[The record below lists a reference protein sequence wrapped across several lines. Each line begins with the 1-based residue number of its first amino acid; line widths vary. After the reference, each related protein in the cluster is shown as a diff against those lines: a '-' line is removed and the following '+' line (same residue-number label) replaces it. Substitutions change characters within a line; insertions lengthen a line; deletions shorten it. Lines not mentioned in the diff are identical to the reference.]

1 MKSIF
6 CRKRHRRLA
15 IVDNPLV
22 AAARFTAVLVIE
34 FAHDPSPLEANTP
47 LRLQVTRLG
56 KETVYSRDQEK
67 IRTNYFCKSLQVN
80 HAAVMKFRHRNSI
93 SSAAGDRALGPCSL
107 RNQEKDYDDH
117 FKNGPDHRD
126 RGGGHRIAGI
136 GPVVRSRS
144 WQRQCGGV
152 QLCT

>member
-1 MKSIF
+1 MQPLFQLHDSLRQHLVLFADLLGLRLDVRQFVGMRCGGNAEYGRRRYKGLFPRRFPMKSGR

-15 IVDNPLV
+15 IVDSPLV
-22 AAARFTAVLVIE
+22 SAARFTAVLAIE
-34 FAHDPSPLEANTP
+34 LAHDPSPLEANTP

-93 SSAAGDRALGPCSL
+93 SSA
-107 RNQEKDYDDH
+107 
-117 FKNGPDHRD
+117 
-126 RGGGHRIAGI
+126 
-136 GPVVRSRS
+136 
-144 WQRQCGGV
+144 
-152 QLCT
+152 